1 MQEDNQFSPNESQDQ
16 FWGSTFEIISK
27 VAYLIGVPK
36 NKFEEDNSSPKLNV
50 YEKIDK
56 DKNARI
62 IRDLCMLRTAVE
74 RNFKNIFEAMK
85 FDYKTIM
92 SMPEYVPVEALKR
105 LHEEGVYFS
114 LHKITGENLTQLIIE
129 INKNINNRINN
140 CKTLFPI
147 WLNWSY
153 IKELFIMPDG
163 LTESGAKS
171 AAEKYIQNRNLYPF
185 KVYINWHPRDCGNLL
200 YNDKKFVTLLYR
212 WHGDEFEDMSKVTDV
227 GSYIKNTVY
236 DFIENSKKLVIVV
249 DCENSDPYK
258 LCATL
263 RGLDYIYTQKIAS
276 VILFDDVNAASAWC
290 MLEQFTSVPVEHV
303 MTKRVKEDK
312 SLVDIMLT
320 ARACQEH
327 YQNQVDSFIV
337 VSSDSDYWGLI
348 SSLPAAR
355 FFVMIERENC
365 SQDLKNALVSRG
377 ISYCYIDDFY
387 SGNIDDIKRTALI
400 ETMKRYI
407 DENVHLNIN
416 EMFEEAF
423 KKTRI
428 EMSDAE
434 KNSFFGKYVKT
445 VSMRIDGDGNVLVE
459 FRNR

>member
-1 MQEDNQFSPNESQDQ
+1 MNENTNIAIMQEDNQFSPNESQDQ

-105 LHEEGVYFS
+105 LHAEGVYFS

-140 CKTLFPI
+140 CKSLFPI

-171 AAEKYIQNRNLYPF
+171 AAEVYYQSRNLYGRR
-185 KVYINWHPRDCGNLL
+185 N
-200 YNDKKFVTLLYR
+200 
-212 WHGDEFEDMSKVTDV
+212 S
-227 GSYIKNTVY
+227 SY
-236 DFIENSKKLVIVV
+236 
-249 DCENSDPYK
+249 
-258 LCATL
+258 
-263 RGLDYIYTQKIAS
+263 G
-276 VILFDDVNAASAWC
+276 
-290 MLEQFTSVPVEHV
+290 
-303 MTKRVKEDK
+303 
-312 SLVDIMLT
+312 
-320 ARACQEH
+320 
-327 YQNQVDSFIV
+327 
-337 VSSDSDYWGLI
+337 
-348 SSLPAAR
+348 
-355 FFVMIERENC
+355 
-365 SQDLKNALVSRG
+365 
-377 ISYCYIDDFY
+377 
-387 SGNIDDIKRTALI
+387 
-400 ETMKRYI
+400 
-407 DENVHLNIN
+407 
-416 EMFEEAF
+416 
-423 KKTRI
+423 
-428 EMSDAE
+428 
-434 KNSFFGKYVKT
+434 
-445 VSMRIDGDGNVLVE
+445 
-459 FRNR
+459 